1 MDLRQKGICDIWGE
15 PHAKNDLATCR
26 NWRPLED
33 YSAFSFASLQA
44 SMLEIRQK
52 MLAAAE
58 SQGICKELANVMIDA
73 AFANCADNF
82 MEVNC
87 LREPNR
93 ED

>member
-33 YSAFSFASLQA
+33 YIASLQA
-44 SMLEIRQK
+44 SLLETRQK

-58 SQGICKELANVMIDA
+58 SQGICKELAEVMIYA
-73 AFANCADNF
+73 AFAICAANF

-87 LREPNR
+87 FREPNR